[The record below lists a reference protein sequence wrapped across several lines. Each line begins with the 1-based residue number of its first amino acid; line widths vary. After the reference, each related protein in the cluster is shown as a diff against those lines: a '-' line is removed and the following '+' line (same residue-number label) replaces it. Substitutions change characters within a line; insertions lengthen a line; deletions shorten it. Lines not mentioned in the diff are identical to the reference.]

1 MSLTIKFAPRPDRDA
16 LGIDT
21 EFIKRSQESQP
32 SSLEL
37 DELEAFMDNILDK
50 YNRTTLVPD
59 RKNEDLIDML
69 R

>member
-37 DELEAFMDNILDK
+37 DELEAFMDNIIE
-50 YNRTTLVPD
+50 PH
-59 RKNEDLIDML
+59 
-69 R
+69 